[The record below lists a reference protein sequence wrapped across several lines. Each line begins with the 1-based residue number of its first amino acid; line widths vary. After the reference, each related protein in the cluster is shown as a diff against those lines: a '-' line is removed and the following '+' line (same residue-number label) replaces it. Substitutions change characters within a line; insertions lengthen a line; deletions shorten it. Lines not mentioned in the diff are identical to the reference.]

1 MFGHSDDT
9 QQTQGQGAPV
19 SDNNQPVGSGL
30 GLNEIPAS
38 QEPVAQANPVAQNNF
53 FDSSS
58 ATPTQPLAT
67 TQQDNPFTTAA
78 TAPVEDTAPTSPL
91 GGADVDLADIKQKA
105 LQELSPLVSHLEQ
118 DPLDKFK
125 TTMMMIQA
133 SDNKNLIP
141 EAYNAAQAITDEKAK
156 AQALLDIVNE
166 INYFTQQTSN

>member
-1 MFGHSDDT
+1 MFGHSDDN
-9 QQTQGQGAPV
+9 QQTQGQGVPAV
-19 SDNNQPVGSGL
+19 DNNQPANGGL

-38 QEPVAQANPVAQNNF
+38 PEPAAQASPVAQNNF
-53 FDSSS
+53 FDSSVDS
-58 ATPTQPLAT
+58 TPQP
-67 TQQDNPFTTAA
+67 FAA
-78 TAPVEDTAPTSPL
+78 PAQPEAPVASVNNMAEDVAPTSPL

-105 LQELSPLVSHLEQ
+105 LQELSPLVNHLEQ

-141 EAYNAAQAITDEKAK
+141 EAYNAAQAITDEKGK

>member
-9 QQTQGQGAPV
+9 QQTQGSSAPAV
-19 SDNNQPVGSGL
+19 DNNQPVGGGL

-38 QEPVAQANPVAQNNF
+38 QEPVAQPSSVAQNNF
-53 FDSSS
+53 YDNTASVT
-58 ATPTQPLAT
+58 AQPFAPA
-67 TQQDNPFTTAA
+67 QQDNPIPSVAA
-78 TAPVEDTAPTSPL
+78 PAEDTVPTSPL
-91 GGADVDLADIKQKA
+91 GGSEVDLADIKQKA